1 MKFRCLLLILL
12 LGNCV
17 VFAQIRDSVCIVS
30 PQYNTETTEFVE
42 AVSEK
47 LNESG
52 YRDLSKRISGR
63 LDSIF
68 GSGVVVMGANKTR
81 YVLTN
86 QHVVSLA
93 DSVTIEFRNT
103 NGESETFENCPV
115 FAVNEQLDLALV
127 LLPETASRHPALEIS
142 RRTIRDGDE
151 VWSAGYPG
159 LSGEPS
165 WQFGKG
171 TITNEAARVP
181 DLIDPELSVIYQHS
195 APVDPGNSGGP
206 LLQPIPGQDG
216 RYTIAGI
223 NTWKVFFR
231 QAANFA
237 VPAKT
242 IETFL
247 QRATSGENLS
257 MKDLIKKS
265 ESFLANIT
273 RPSTSDEEE
282 VRYLRNLGRYLS
294 LDAIKNR
301 TMDDLLPALGKAP
314 THIRNEIIQN
324 LAYSSIFD
332 GMRLAIA
339 WNLVKQLPDTAN
351 ETAIIPVTPIDSM
364 KPAETVTV
372 TYSADSQNILS
383 VSWQYTTRNWN
394 IYSLETVETGSST
407 QKPDTKDAEKKTG
420 TSTFSIEKPYSFQ
433 ILGEVSFRN
442 EVPFIGVNY
451 GFVGR
456 FFAAGGG
463 FAVGILEETEEES
476 FGLLDNKI
484 LQIFGFLKAQ
494 VPMNF
499 TSFCIIPYAAGRV
512 GMSLMPGD
520 TEDSGFKII
529 PVTGVDFVF
538 KTTVPLVIGCGW
550 VFDLE
555 ASQEDYSGPLISIGL
570 GL

>member
-1 MKFRCLLLILL
+1 MKFRCLLLIFL

-103 NGESETFENCPV
+103 NGKSETFENCTV

-127 LLPETASRHPALEIS
+127 LLPETASSLPALEIS
-142 RRTIRDGDE
+142 RRTIHDGDE

-247 QRATSGENLS
+247 QKATSGENLS

-265 ESFLANIT
+265 ESFLANMAIT
-273 RPSTSDEEE
+273 STSNEEE

-314 THIRNEIIQN
+314 THIRNEILQN

-339 WNLVKQLPDTAN
+339 WNLVKQLPDSADRT
-351 ETAIIPVTPIDSM
+351 EITPVTPIDSL
-364 KPAETVTV
+364 KPAQTIAV

-394 IYSLETVETGSST
+394 IYSLETLETGSVT
-407 QKPDTKDAEKKTG
+407 KTPDNKETEKERG
-420 TSTFSIEKPYSFQ
+420 TTTFSIEKPYSFQ

-451 GFVGR
+451 GFLGR

-463 FAVGILEETEEES
+463 FALGIPEETEEES

-499 TSFCIIPYAAGRV
+499 TSFCIIPYATGRV

-520 TEDSGFKII
+520 TGDSGFEII
-529 PVTGVDFVF
+529 PVAGVDFVF
-538 KTTVPLVIGCGW
+538 KTTIPLVIGGGW

-555 ASQEDYSGPLISIGL
+555 SGQDDYSGPLISIGI